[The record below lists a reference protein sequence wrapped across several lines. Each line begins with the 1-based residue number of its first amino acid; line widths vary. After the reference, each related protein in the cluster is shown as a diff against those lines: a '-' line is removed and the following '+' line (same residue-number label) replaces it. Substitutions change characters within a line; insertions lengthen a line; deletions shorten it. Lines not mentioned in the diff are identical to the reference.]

1 MVSTTLLLIANKIT
15 FMKLLAWW
23 GMMGIKTLILLLA
36 PALAHIILDGPLPN
50 HERPERKFICRQS
63 TDASHRLLK

>member
-23 GMMGIKTLILLLA
+23 GMGIKTLILLLA

>member
-1 MVSTTLLLIANKIT
+1 
-15 FMKLLAWW
+15 MKLLAWW
-23 GMMGIKTLILLLA
+23 GMGIKTLILLLA